1 MAMPAPLGPPFGEAV
16 FKDFATIKA
25 ALQEHARINGFAISV
40 HSSREQRAIFKCTK
54 GGKYDDRGKDPTVHT
69 SRQRRNTS
77 TIKTDC
83 KYQVQA
89 KKCEDQLGYLVKV
102 LENNH
107 NHGPVA
113 AISALLQHR
122 IAAMTPE
129 EHSIARDINV
139 LGHSPR
145 QILNKLQQAN
155 PKSQLIPQDIYNLL
169 ASLRVEEL
177 SGKTL
182 VEWLL

>member
-1 MAMPAPLGPPFGEAV
+1 MATPAPLGPLFDEAV
-16 FKDFATIKA
+16 YKDFATIKA

-54 GGKYDDRGKDPTVHT
+54 GGKYDDRGKDLTVHT

-77 TIKTDC
+77 TIKTNC

-102 LENNH
+102 LKNNH
-107 NHGPVA
+107 NHSPIA
-113 AISALLQHR
+113 AISALPQHR
-122 IAAMTPE
+122 IAAMTLE
-129 EHSIARDINV
+129 EHSIARDMNV

-145 QILNKLQQAN
+145 QILDKLQQAN
-155 PKSQLIPQDIYNLL
+155 PES
-169 ASLRVEEL
+169 
-177 SGKTL
+177 
-182 VEWLL
+182 